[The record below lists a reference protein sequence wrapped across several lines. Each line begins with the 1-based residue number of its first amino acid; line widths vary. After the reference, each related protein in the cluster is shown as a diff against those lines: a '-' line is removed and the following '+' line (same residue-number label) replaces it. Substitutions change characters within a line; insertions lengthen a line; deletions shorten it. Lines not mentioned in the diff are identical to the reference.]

1 MSDDGAGN
9 KRVAIIGISSILL
22 VAMVIAVT
30 VGVNNNNGGDGGDP
44 AGGGSNIAASKKA
57 ITAICQPADY
67 RDSCEQSLEKS
78 APNVTD
84 PKELVKIAFTIAQK
98 SIAEAVVKSGALKE
112 LDKDPRTHEAIVT
125 CKELMNMSIVELQD
139 CLDKVT
145 EDFDFSRLDNFMADL
160 TTWLS
165 AAMTYQ
171 ETCLDGFTNVSTEAG
186 DKMRKFM
193 NTSMELTTNG
203 LDIVTGLNSLF
214 SSFNPS
220 EAGIGRRLLTSS
232 DGSVINL
239 PVLGHGRNPYPTWV
253 PERFRRL
260 LEDSDD
266 TSKNDDHKEDS
277 DDETE
282 KEKKKKDDD
291 DDDEDSKK
299 KDSED
304 DDKKKDDD
312 DEDSKK
318 KDDEDDDDKKKKDDD
333 DDEDSKKKDDDDDDK
348 KKKDDDDEDSK
359 KKDDDDEDS
368 KKKDDDDDEDSKK
381 KDDDDDEDSK
391 KKGDDD
397 KEDSDDETEE
407 EERKDDKGKKKKDFS
422 KAPSEIADVT
432 VAKDGS
438 GDYESINDALEDLE
452 KKRKKKKKKD
462 VGEVIVMYI
471 KKGTYKEYVQ
481 VKKKLDNLVMI
492 GDGADKTIITG
503 SKNFIDG
510 VSTYHT
516 CTVAVAADYF
526 FAKNLKIENTA
537 GAEKHQAVALR
548 VSADFAVFYNCT
560 FDGYQDTLY
569 THAKRQFYRDCTISG
584 TIDYVFGDAAVV
596 FQNCVFLIRKPM
608 ENQQCIVTAQGRKQ
622 RHQPSAII
630 IQNGTITAHP
640 DMKDD
645 RKNFKSYL
653 GRPWKNFSR
662 TVVME
667 SYIDDL
673 IDPEGWLPW
682 MGTVGTKTCWYGEYG
697 NYGPGADQSGRV
709 KWQGIKKITPQHAV
723 DFTPQRFIRS
733 DPWVKATG
741 IPYVSFMVRPST
753 SRRVDTELIE

>member
-1 MSDDGAGN
+1 M
-9 KRVAIIGISSILL
+9 
-22 VAMVIAVT
+22 
-30 VGVNNNNGGDGGDP
+30 
-44 AGGGSNIAASKKA
+44 
-57 ITAICQPADY
+57 
-67 RDSCEQSLEKS
+67 DS
-78 APNVTD
+78 
-84 PKELVKIAFTIAQK
+84 
-98 SIAEAVVKSGALKE
+98 
-112 LDKDPRTHEAIVT
+112 
-125 CKELMNMSIVELQD
+125 
-139 CLDKVT
+139 
-145 EDFDFSRLDNFMADL
+145 FMADL

-171 ETCLDGFTNVSTEAG
+171 ETCLDGFVNVSTTAG
-186 DKMRKFM
+186 TKMRQFM
-193 NTSMELTTNG
+193 NRSMELTTNG

-214 SSFNPS
+214 SPFQPDL
-220 EAGIGRRLLTSS
+220 AGTGRRLLQDDGKASS
-232 DGSVINL
+232 L
-239 PVLGHGRNPYPTWV
+239 PVLGHGRNTFPSWV

-266 TSKNDDHKEDS
+266 STEKKDKHKEDS

-282 KEKKKKDDD
+282 KEKDKDK
-291 DDDEDSKK
+291 E
-299 KDSED
+299 E
-304 DDKKKDDD
+304 
-312 DEDSKK
+312 
-318 KDDEDDDDKKKKDDD
+318 KKKKD
-333 DDEDSKKKDDDDDDK
+333 ED
-348 KKKDDDDEDSK
+348 
-359 KKDDDDEDS
+359 
-368 KKKDDDDDEDSKK
+368 
-381 KDDDDDEDSK
+381 
-391 KKGDDD
+391 GQ
-397 KEDSDDETEE
+397 KEDSDDQTEE
-407 EERKDDKGKKKKDFS
+407 EEKKDNKAKEKKDFS
-422 KAPSEIADVT
+422 KPPAEIADIV

-438 GDYESINDALEDLE
+438 GDYTTIGDALDHLLE
-452 KKRKKKKKKD
+452 KKKKTG
-462 VGEVIVMYI
+462 VVVVIYI
-471 KKGTYKEYVQ
+471 KSGTYKEQVQ

-492 GDGADKTIITG
+492 GDGADKTLITG

-526 FAKNLKIENTA
+526 FAKNLRIENSA

-569 THAKRQFYRDCTISG
+569 THTKRQFYRSCKISG

-645 RKNFKSYL
+645 WKKFKSYL

-662 TVVME
+662 TVIME
-667 SYIDDL
+667 SFIDDL

-697 NYGPGADQSGRV
+697 NYGPGADKSGRV
-709 KWQGIKKITPQHAV
+709 TWQGIKKITPQHAM

-733 DPWVKATG
+733 DPWVKPTQ
-741 IPYVSFMVRPST
+741 IPYVSYMVKPDT
-753 SRRVDTELIE
+753 SRGV